1 MTRQTAGVRTG
12 RSALRLVRQRRRRPV
27 RALLTD
33 LDITAELRAAKAGSM
48 RQLGNALSQ
57 WLPRRLAEI
66 WLAVQGLP
74 SARSIA
80 ELRDRELD
88 GLAETLSRW
97 TITPNGSEG
106 FRNAEVT
113 IDGVDTRE
121 LDSRDLQSKRIAG
134 LHFIGEVVDVTG

>member
-1 MTRQTAGVRTG
+1 M
-12 RSALRLVRQRRRRPV
+12 
-27 RALLTD
+27 
-33 LDITAELRAAKAGSM
+33 
-48 RQLGNALSQ
+48 
-57 WLPRRLAEI
+57 AEI

-74 SARSIA
+74 SARLIA
-80 ELRDRELD
+80 ELRDRKLVAM
-88 GLAETLSRW
+88 AETLSRW

-121 LDSRDLQSKRIAG
+121 LDSRGLQCKRIAG

>member
-1 MTRQTAGVRTG
+1 M
-12 RSALRLVRQRRRRPV
+12 
-27 RALLTD
+27 
-33 LDITAELRAAKAGSM
+33 
-48 RQLGNALSQ
+48 
-57 WLPRRLAEI
+57 
-66 WLAVQGLP
+66 QGLP

-106 FRNAEVT
+106 FSNAEDT
-113 IDGVDTRE
+113 IDGVDIRE